1 MASNNEFFVTLGLK
15 KKGFDQG
22 LKDAGNE
29 VDDLGDK
36 LGGLEKDTQKATGGL
51 EKTGESAKE
60 AAEGAKDLAGG
71 MSSIPWAAVIAG
83 VAAVFVAFSKWY
95 NQLTDLEEQQKKLRE
110 STAGFTA
117 SARTQTVVLQNL
129 LNVASDETKTIL
141 DRKDALIEAQT
152 QADGYLDYLSLET
165 LATIGATDALSNYKD
180 ELLRNAEVKGLE
192 SALTD
197 TFKEIALKS
206 NISAEEATGPW
217 EDFAQSFNAIVL
229 GNTVGGFFNDLI
241 DENALENN
249 RIEIGLLEDKVNDF
263 TGALSKLEGE
273 KAKKPFDLF
282 NSIMGIGRDNEDK
295 IAAKAKEDAIAYAKS
310 LSDQLKIEAA
320 QRKELQLQVQL
331 EISADNVDISDAK
344 LAIAELGEQ
353 LRNSSGYDE
362 TISILKQQQTEELN
376 LILAQY
382 NKKIEAAKLL
392 GKGEENAKSIALNEI
407 GIAEINIRKK
417 YGEKIANV
425 ISAQNNVVGK
435 LTNEGF
441 TIVKSEMELFSEEV
455 SSIVENNLESAFAGI
470 GEAIGS
476 SLANGTN
483 VFKALGD
490 VLLSSLGKLLTQLGE
505 AAIAVGVGMLAI
517 QASFSN
523 PFTAIAAG
531 VALVAIG
538 TAISSAKGAV
548 NDVGGGNAQGSST
561 SAGGGVTTGFS
572 SSSSPG
578 GFEGRVVFEIAG
590 SKLIGVLN
598 NTSRDQF
605 RTGTDNGLITAG

>member
-1 MASNNEFFVTLGLK
+1 
-15 KKGFDQG
+15 
-22 LKDAGNE
+22 
-29 VDDLGDK
+29 
-36 LGGLEKDTQKATGGL
+36 
-51 EKTGESAKE
+51 
-60 AAEGAKDLAGG
+60 

-598 NTSRDQF
+598 NTSRNDL
-605 RTGTDNGLITAG
+605 RTGVDNGLITAG